1 LFSGLPGT
9 AAARPIEGA
18 KPGGVLRV
26 ALSGEPPTLDMH
38 QTPDAIVLLVASHIQ
53 ETLFTWD
60 AGYRPVPHLAESYE
74 VSEDGLLIRL
84 QLRRHVPFH
93 TGEELTAGDVVASI
107 ERWGRLVGLGQA
119 LLAATERMVVVAPDV
134 VEFRL
139 RRPFGAFPI
148 ALARGVQGCAISPK
162 SVLDRSD
169 DVRLA
174 EYVGTGPYRFGEW
187 RADHFVRLERFA
199 DYAPPTGDHSGYAG
213 AKPVYLDGIQFMP
226 VWNEATRVTGMQSGA
241 YHYLEAISPDHYPAF
256 RDDPALATEIPAA
269 DSWLSFVLNHRSPP
283 LADVRFRRALQLA
296 LDPEAIMQAA
306 FGEGFYELTPG
317 LMPGAPDWRS
327 DAGAERYGSRWPD
340 AARRLIAATGY
351 AGAPLRLLTTGEI
364 QQELNASLV
373 LGQQLADAGVTVDVE
388 AYDGAALSDLIRD
401 PAAWDL
407 YTASASFRPDPV
419 LRNMT
424 CTASGWWCNPAK
436 DALLAEL
443 QGSSDPVR
451 RFAAWERVQ
460 EQFHEDVPRLK
471 IGDGRRLVVTSAR
484 LHDIGPTAL
493 QPDFG
498 WAWLAT

>member
-1 LFSGLPGT
+1 M
-9 AAARPIEGA
+9 
-18 KPGGVLRV
+18 LRV

-38 QTPDAIVLLVASHIQ
+38 QTPDAIVLLIASHIQ

-74 VSEDGLLIRL
+74 VSDDGLLIRL

-93 TGEELTAGDVVASI
+93 NGEELTAADVVASVA
-107 ERWGRLVGLGQA
+107 RWGRVVGLGQA
-119 LLAATERMVVVAPDV
+119 LLAATERMAAVAPHV

-139 RRPFGAFPI
+139 KRPFGAFPI

-174 EYVGTGPYRFGEW
+174 AYVGTGPYRFGEW
-187 RADHFVRLERFA
+187 RPDQVVRVERFA
-199 DYAPPTGDHSGYAG
+199 DYASPAGDHSGYAG
-213 AKPVYLDGIQFMP
+213 AKPVLLDGIEFMP
-226 VWNEATRVTGMQSGA
+226 VWNEATRVTGMQTGA
-241 YHYLEAISPDHYPAF
+241 YHYLEAISPDHYETF
-256 RDDPALATEIPAA
+256 RHDPALATGIPPA
-269 DSWLSFVLNHRSPP
+269 DSWLSFVLNHRSPR
-283 LADVRFRRALQLA
+283 LADVRFRRALQVA

-306 FGEGFYELTPG
+306 FGDGFYELTPG
-317 LMPGAPDWRS
+317 LMPGAPVWRS
-327 DAGAERYGSRWPD
+327 DAGAERYGRRRLED
-340 AARRLIAATGY
+340 ARRLIATSGY
-351 AGAPLRLLTTGEI
+351 AEEPLRLLTTGEI

-373 LGQQLADAGVTVDVE
+373 LGQQLAEVGVTVEVK

-443 QGSSDPVR
+443 QGLSDPAR
-451 RFAAWERVQ
+451 RFAVWERVQ
-460 EQFHEDVPRLK
+460 RQFYEDVPRLK
-471 IGDGRRLVVTSAR
+471 IGDGRRLVVTSAALR
-484 LHDIGPTAL
+484 DIGPTAL